1 MNQRGLENKKMS
13 KISVEEA
20 ARNLKALLEQVAA
33 GEEVILVDHDKPVA
47 RLVPPSTKEDS
58 VANMKYFRE
67 SLSVSG
73 EPLSQTVIK
82 ARQEE
87 RY

>member
-1 MNQRGLENKKMS
+1 MP

-33 GEEVILVDHDKPVA
+33 GEEVILVERDKPVA
-47 RLVPPSTKEDS
+47 RLVPPSTKEE
-58 VANMKYFRE
+58 VLAKMKQFRNC
-67 SLSVSG
+67 LSIKG

-87 RY
+87 RC

>member
-1 MNQRGLENKKMS
+1 MS
-13 KISVEEA
+13 KVSVEEA

-33 GEEVILVDHDKPVA
+33 GEEVILVERDKPVA
-47 RLVPPSTKEDS
+47 RLVPPSTKEE
-58 VANMKYFRE
+58 VLAKMKQLRNC
-67 SLSVSG
+67 LSIKG

-87 RY
+87 RC